1 MKKIFSLVLSISFI
15 SAAYMSCRKEPVGL
29 VDNALTIQQSYN
41 PDWTDATHGNVAPDY
56 SVVFPQNSVNRIE
69 ITLGAD
75 KWAAIRANMTAL
87 FGFDFGAGGA
97 GPFPSQETSY
107 VDCSLKF
114 DGKTWKNV
122 GFRLKGNSTLSSAWR
137 NGIYKLPFRLNFDE
151 FEDQY
156 PGILNQHFYGFE
168 ELSFS
173 PGIKDASLMREKIT
187 ADLFRNAGI
196 PAAQTAFYAVYV
208 DIGTGLKY
216 WGLYCGIELPDDN
229 MIKSQ
234 FGEESGNMYKPESRL
249 GGFVMSE
256 FEKKNNETA
265 ADYSDVQSF
274 IQALTS
280 PNRTTNPALWRQNLE
295 TVFNMDHFLKW
306 LAVNNTLVNWDTY
319 GLMAHNYYLYN
330 HSINKL
336 TWIPWDNNEALT
348 RSPGITGTVGPP
360 GPGSSNALS
369 LTMNEVSG
377 SWPLIRYVADDAVY
391 FQRYKDLLKDYKNN
405 NFNVV
410 AIQGM
415 IDNYYT
421 MISPY
426 VIGANGEQPGYTH
439 LTSSAAFTN
448 EKTNLK
454 THIQNRWT
462 LVNSFVP

>member
-1 MKKIFSLVLSISFI
+1 MKKIFSLLLSISLV
-15 SAAYMSCRKEPVGL
+15 AVTYVSCRKEPLVP
-29 VDNALTIQQSYN
+29 VDNTLTPQSYN
-41 PDWTDATHGNVAPDY
+41 PDWTEATHGNVAPDY
-56 SVVFPQNSVNRIE
+56 SVVFPQNSVNRLE

-114 DGKTWKNV
+114 NGKVWKNV

-151 FEDQY
+151 FEELY

-234 FGEESGNMYKPESRL
+234 FGEESGNLYKPESKF
-249 GGFVMSE
+249 GSFVMSE
-256 FEKKNNETA
+256 FEKKNNEIA
-265 ADYSDVQSF
+265 ADYSDVQAF
-274 IQALTS
+274 VQALTS

-295 TVFNMDHFLKW
+295 SVFNMDHFLKW

-348 RSPGITGTVGPP
+348 RSPGITGTVGAPSP
-360 GPGSSNALS
+360 GGSNALS

-405 NFNVV
+405 NFNVA

-415 IDNYYT
+415 IDNYYNL
-421 MISPY
+421 ISPY
-426 VIGANGEQPGYTH
+426 VIGTNGEQPGYTH
-439 LTSSAAFTN
+439 LASSAAFTN